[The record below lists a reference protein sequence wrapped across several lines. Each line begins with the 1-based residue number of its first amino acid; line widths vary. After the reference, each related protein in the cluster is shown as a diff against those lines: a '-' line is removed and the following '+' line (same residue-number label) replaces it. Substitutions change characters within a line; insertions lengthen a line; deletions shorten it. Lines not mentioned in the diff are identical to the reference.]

1 MSVIRFPTRLTP
13 EQQRL
18 VADNASL
25 VEVIAKDL
33 VQGSARAV
41 PIAELVAVGRDGLV
55 RAALAYSA
63 DRKVAFR
70 TFAWSR
76 VSGAMRDLIRRDA
89 RRAAV
94 AKRAWRGVEDF
105 AEMARSDGSAM
116 DSDEK
121 VMADIDTAGREAMDS
136 MLFALGLPAAPSP
149 EDEYLD
155 RELRA
160 ELIEAV
166 RHLPTDFQ
174 RVVEARFGEEREL
187 DDVAAALNLSSS
199 TARRR
204 QSEAIQRLRALLEA
218 RGALEKRA
226 G

>member
-70 TFAWSR
+70 TFA
-76 VSGAMRDLIRRDA
+76 
-89 RRAAV
+89 
-94 AKRAWRGVEDF
+94 
-105 AEMARSDGSAM
+105 
-116 DSDEK
+116 
-121 VMADIDTAGREAMDS
+121 
-136 MLFALGLPAAPSP
+136 
-149 EDEYLD
+149 
-155 RELRA
+155 
-160 ELIEAV
+160 
-166 RHLPTDFQ
+166 
-174 RVVEARFGEEREL
+174 
-187 DDVAAALNLSSS
+187 
-199 TARRR
+199 
-204 QSEAIQRLRALLEA
+204 
-218 RGALEKRA
+218 
-226 G
+226 

>member
-1 MSVIRFPTRLTP
+1 
-13 EQQRL
+13 
-18 VADNASL
+18 
-25 VEVIAKDL
+25 
-33 VQGSARAV
+33 
-41 PIAELVAVGRDGLV
+41 
-55 RAALAYSA
+55 
-63 DRKVAFR
+63 
-70 TFAWSR
+70 
-76 VSGAMRDLIRRDA
+76 MRDLIRRDA

-187 DDVAAALNLSSS
+187 DGASQAERGHPTPEGL
-199 TARRR
+199 ARGPRSAR
-204 QSEAIQRLRALLEA
+204 EA
-218 RGALEKRA
+218 RGMSARRLSSALGRFLERSTFLA
-226 G
+226 TITE